1 MHNCQLTEKLV
12 EDLSDNHA
20 HVEAAYPK
28 DNMNVDNAIILCAT
42 VFIIFGLVMLIR

>member
-20 HVEAAYPK
+20 HVEAAYPR
-28 DNMNVDNAIILCAT
+28 DNMKIDNAIILAST
-42 VFIIFGLVMLIR
+42 IFIIFGLAMLVR